1 VMMRLGPKSWWKLAI
16 PVQVEQ
22 PTTLNGK

>member
-1 VMMRLGPKSWWKLAI
+1 VIMRLGPKSWWKLAI

-22 PTTLNGK
+22 PTTL